1 MITKSKEDTTHN
13 RRIVFSRLHNKYAV
27 TELFKNISVKVANRP
42 GGYTRIIKLGN
53 RLGDNAEMALIE
65 LVDYNEAGYS
75 PKGTA
80 KKKSTRRSRGG
91 KKAAAEQAAPEA
103 KEGNSSEA

>member
-1 MITKSKEDTTHN
+1 M
-13 RRIVFSRLHNKYAV
+13 HNKYAV
-27 TELFKNISVKVANRP
+27 TELFRDISVKVANRP

-65 LVDYNEAGYS
+65 LVDYNTTYDVKAG
-75 PKGTA
+75 K

-91 KKAAAEQAAPEA
+91 KKAEQAVAPQAQE
-103 KEGNSSEA
+103 ETTSEA

>member
-1 MITKSKEDTTHN
+1 
-13 RRIVFSRLHNKYAV
+13 
-27 TELFKNISVKVANRP
+27 
-42 GGYTRIIKLGN
+42 
-53 RLGDNAEMALIE
+53 LGDNAEMALIE